1 MADNSLNKVDK
12 IQKKFLAYL
21 FSQRSYI
28 AASFGRIKN
37 HHLPDYIEIYKLLT
51 GYYHRHKDVITD
63 DVIDIMFAKKNTD
76 ANTIINYKTVIGELR
91 TMLYQNGKFT
101 GNVAEFN
108 ALIEELEEI
117 QKRKDYLKIAE
128 TIVDTNPLDCSSDKL
143 VEMEK
148 NVKENLTQITA
159 RTGETRKEG
168 TIKNS
173 ADDRLESYRKVKADP
188 GIIKAIPTGFSAID
202 DMNGGFRAGELV
214 YVIGRKGDGKSVAL
228 LNFGF
233 HAWSQGFNVII
244 FTLEIS
250 KEDYERRFDARA
262 AGVSSNGLKM
272 GKLEAEEEKI
282 FEEYIE
288 NLKKGKVEVLDKDT
302 GNPKF
307 SNCGTMYIVDCPSG
321 CTPAFVESKLDTVE
335 QLLGIK
341 FNMVITDYAGIMTP
355 NVQLTEK
362 RHQQGQIAL
371 DQKRIAR
378 ERDCVVLSAAQMT
391 RAGAKEK
398 EADSGQVAESDQVAD
413 HLDWGIAVR
422 SISET
427 TGMMMSFKTR
437 DAAPFKFHFAKK
449 YSQMKMV
456 ELEDNLNSWD
466 SLGGIE

>member
-1 MADNSLNKVDK
+1 MTNSSINRVDK

-21 FSQRSYI
+21 FSNKRFI
-28 AASFGRIKN
+28 AASFGRIKDQ
-37 HHLPDYIEIYKLLT
+37 HLPDYMDIYKLLT

-63 DVIDIMFAKKNTD
+63 DVIDIMFSKKNID
-76 ANTIINYKTVIGELR
+76 VNVVVHYKTTIGELR
-91 TMLYQNGKFT
+91 SMLIQNGAFQ
-101 GNVAEFN
+101 GNDAEFN

-117 QKRKDYLKIAE
+117 QKRKDFVKIAE
-128 TIVDTNPLDCSSDKL
+128 TIIETNPLDCSSDKL
-143 VEMEK
+143 GEMEK
-148 NVKENLTQITA
+148 SVKDNLVQITA

-173 ADDRLESYRKVKADP
+173 AADRLEAYRKVKADP

-202 DMNGGFRAGELV
+202 DMNGGFRAGELI

-228 LNFGF
+228 LNFGY

-272 GKLEAEEEKI
+272 GKMDEEEEKMY
-282 FEEYIE
+282 EDYIE
-288 NLKKGKVEVLDKDT
+288 NLKRGRVEVLDKNS
-302 GNPKF
+302 GNLKY

-341 FNMVITDYAGIMTP
+341 FNMIITDYAGIMTP
-355 NVQLTEK
+355 NIQLAEK

-427 TGMMMSFKTR
+427 TGKMSSFKTR
-437 DAAPFKFHFAKK
+437 DAAPFSFHFAKK

-456 ELEDNLNSWD
+456 ELEDTLSSWD
-466 SLGGIE
+466 NLGGIE